1 MTVTDFAPGL
11 ARDLS
16 PGFPALLARARAE
29 ASAWDAGTGLPRD
42 VIGEAARAGLLGLDV
57 PVAYGGGGAGA
68 RTVGHAA
75 AELGAVCSSLRALLT
90 VSGMV
95 NAAVHRWGTAA
106 QRQTWL
112 PRLASGDLLAGFA
125 ATEPGAGTEL
135 AAVATRVEPHDG
147 EVRVSGHKVWVT
159 FGRDADVLLVLGR
172 APGGPTTVL
181 VPVDA
186 PGVRRQPVTDALG
199 LRGARLAHVTLDDV
213 RVPADHVIGPPG
225 FGLTHTVGT
234 ALDHGRH
241 TVAWG
246 CVGMAEGS
254 LAEAAGHVA
263 RRGQG
268 DIPLSGHATVRAALG
283 RAHVRAAGA
292 RSLCERA
299 AALRE
304 SKDREA
310 ITATITAK
318 YAAATAAAAVSRDT
332 VQLLGAAGCTLD
344 GRAGRFFRDAKIMQ
358 IIEGTDEVSE
368 LAIGDRVLARH
379 TPHVRDGQR

>member
-1 MTVTDFAPGL
+1 MTVTDVAP
-11 ARDLS
+11 DFS
-16 PGFPALLARARAE
+16 PLLGRAAAE
-29 ASAWDAGTGLPRD
+29 ASGWDAGTGLPRD
-42 VIGEAARAGLLGLDV
+42 VIGEAAKAGLLGLDV
-57 PVAYGGGGAGA
+57 PTTYGGGGAGA
-68 RTVGHAA
+68 RAVGQAA
-75 AELGAVCSSLRALLT
+75 AQLGAVCSSLRALLT

-112 PRLASGDLLAGFA
+112 PRLASGDVLAGFA

-135 AAVATRVEPHDG
+135 AAVATRIEPRDG

-159 FGRDADVLLVLGR
+159 FGQDADVLLVLGR
-172 APGGPTTVL
+172 APGGLTTVL
-181 VPVDA
+181 VPADA
-186 PGVRRQPVTDALG
+186 PGVRREPVTDALG
-199 LRGARLAHVTLDDV
+199 LRGARLAHLSFDDV

-246 CVGMAEGS
+246 CVGMAEGC

-263 RRGQG
+263 RRRQG
-268 DIPLSGHATVRAALG
+268 DTPLSGHATVRATLG
-283 RAHVRAAGA
+283 RAHVRAEGA
-292 RSLCERA
+292 RALCERA

-304 SKDREA
+304 SKDRQA
-310 ITATITAK
+310 ITATIMAK
-318 YAAATAAAAVSRDT
+318 YASATTAAAVSRDT
-332 VQLLGAAGCTLD
+332 VQLLGAAGCTTN

-358 IIEGTDEVSE
+358 IIEGADEVAE
-368 LAIGDRVLARH
+368 LAIGDRVISQYG
-379 TPHVRDGQR
+379 PHVRDGQR

>member
-1 MTVTDFAPGL
+1 MTVTDVAP
-11 ARDLS
+11 DFS
-16 PGFPALLARARAE
+16 ALLARAAAE
-29 ASAWDAGTGLPRD
+29 ASGWDAGTGLPRD
-42 VIGEAARAGLLGLDV
+42 VIGEAAKAGLLGLDV
-57 PVAYGGGGAGA
+57 PTTYGGGGVSA
-68 RTVGHAA
+68 RAVGQVA

-106 QRQTWL
+106 QRQSWL
-112 PRLASGDLLAGFA
+112 PRLASGDVLAGFA

-135 AAVATRVEPHDG
+135 AAVATRIEPRDG

-159 FGRDADVLLVLGR
+159 FGQDADVLLVLGR
-172 APGGPTTVL
+172 APGGLTTVL
-181 VPVDA
+181 VPADA
-186 PGVRRQPVTDALG
+186 PGVRREPVTDALG
-199 LRGARLAHVTLDDV
+199 LRGARLAHIGFDDV

-246 CVGMAEGS
+246 CVGMAEGC

-263 RRGQG
+263 RRRQG
-268 DIPLSGHATVRAALG
+268 NTPLSGHATVRAALG
-283 RAHVRAAGA
+283 RAHVRAEGA

-304 SKDREA
+304 SKDRQA
-310 ITATITAK
+310 ITATIMAK

-332 VQLLGAAGCTLD
+332 VQLLGAAGCTTN

-358 IIEGTDEVSE
+358 IIEGADEVAE
-368 LAIGDRVLARH
+368 LAIGDRVISQYA
-379 TPHVRDGQR
+379 PHVRDGQR